1 MRAFLRF
8 LLAEPAG
15 SPSDGRAIGLG
26 LSTALRRQGSADDAE
41 RYLRL
46 WATPGT
52 TSGHDVHE
60 SPRH

>member
-8 LLAEPAG
+8 LLTEPVG

-46 WATPGT
+46 WAAAA
-52 TSGHDVHE
+52 GHDVHE